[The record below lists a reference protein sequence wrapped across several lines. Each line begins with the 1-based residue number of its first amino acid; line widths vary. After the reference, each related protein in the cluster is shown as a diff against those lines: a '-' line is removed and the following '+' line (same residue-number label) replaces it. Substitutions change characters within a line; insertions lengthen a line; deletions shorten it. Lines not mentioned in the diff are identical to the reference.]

1 MNQNQKTMEEKQA
14 EKKQNN
20 IEQFLIRLFR
30 ILPIILVVGALLY
43 SVVIMILLISP
54 VWIVL
59 SLLCYLLGNERYIS
73 LTYKTAF
80 DFMDFVK
87 SKIASFKNTNE

>member
-1 MNQNQKTMEEKQA
+1 MEETSVKTA

-20 IEQFLIRLFR
+20 LEQFLVRLFR

-43 SVVIMILLISP
+43 SVVIIILLISP
-54 VWIVL
+54 IWIVL

-73 LTYKTAF
+73 LTYKMAF

-87 SKIASFKNTNE
+87 SKIASLKNTDQ